1 MGIVGRVIARKL
13 SISQQLEIDEIV
25 VLLEEAQ
32 VEEPIT
38 QKRDERGDSE
48 VYRRGV
54 ADGSTG

>member
-25 VLLEEAQ
+25 VLLVEAQ

-38 QKRDERGDSE
+38 QKRDERGDFE